1 MPVWLEAG
9 SEQARAIYMHYG
21 FRDVGEMDIQGV
33 KTWGMI
39 YTGNIDVEKEGSQTS

>member
-9 SEQARAIYMHYG
+9 SERARDVYAHFG
-21 FRDVGEMDIQGV
+21 FREVGEVVTGGV

-39 YTGNIDVEKEGSQTS
+39 YTGTIDLEKKDMKTG

>member
-9 SEQARAIYMHYG
+9 SEQARAVYAHFG
-21 FRDVGEMDIQGV
+21 FREVGEINIRGI

-39 YTGNIDVEKEGSQTS
+39 YTGNIDIGN